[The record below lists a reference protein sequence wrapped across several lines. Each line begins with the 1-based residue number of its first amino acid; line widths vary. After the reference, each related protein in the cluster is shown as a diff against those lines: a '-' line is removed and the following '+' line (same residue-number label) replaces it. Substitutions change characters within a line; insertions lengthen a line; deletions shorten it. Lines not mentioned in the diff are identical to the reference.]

1 MLACS
6 QNTFTSHCFYLTTIL
21 TYCFCSHPLGE
32 FPGNGRDGRGEGGQP
47 RLAHRGAGAVGGRRR
62 RDGQRRLLQ
71 QRSGVS
77 FVKNIVRVPTLMIYP
92 CESCARSYFV
102 VGSVIS
108 AVCSALALYLFVVH
122 GGGGSIAVSLLDAAA
137 QALLFSASGAA
148 LAARGCFAG
157 GAGAFRGRVGIAAA
171 VGACAA
177 AAVLVAALAGN
188 APSRGRGGGAAGGS
202 GCKHGCSSP
211 GC

>member
-1 MLACS
+1 MGGAKAASLA
-6 QNTFTSHCFYLTTIL
+6 LRIVA
-21 TYCFCSHPLGE
+21 
-32 FPGNGRDGRGEGGQP
+32 
-47 RLAHRGAGAVGGRRR
+47 LALSVAAAVVMG
-62 RDGQRRLLQ
+62 
-71 QRSGVS
+71 SVVS
-77 FVKNIVRVPTLMIYP
+77 YNSALV
-92 CESCARSYFV
+92 YFV
-102 VGSVIS
+102 VGSVVS

-137 QALLFSASGAA
+137 QGLLFSASGAA

-157 GAGAFRGRVGIAAA
+157 AADAFRGRVGIAAG

-188 APSRGRGGGAAGGS
+188 APRARGGGATGGGGGGGGS
-202 GCKHGCSSP
+202 SCKHGCSSP

>member
-1 MLACS
+1 MAEMGGAKAASLA
-6 QNTFTSHCFYLTTIL
+6 LRIVA
-21 TYCFCSHPLGE
+21 
-32 FPGNGRDGRGEGGQP
+32 
-47 RLAHRGAGAVGGRRR
+47 LALSVGAAVVMG
-62 RDGQRRLLQ
+62 
-71 QRSGVS
+71 SVVS
-77 FVKNIVRVPTLMIYP
+77 YNSALV
-92 CESCARSYFV
+92 YFV